1 MLGGK
6 EVYRSVKL
14 TDNINPVSLSVVDQI
29 RLMFAKLSND
39 DVAELDINEKITV
52 NKMQKVAALDTF
64 LDKAI
69 KRMQAVGKDSV
80 TISLS
85 SEFLPYIDEVIDPI
99 YGKGRF
105 YEFEVIKRN
114 IPINVKYT
122 FIVKIRKKWD
132 KRR

>member
-64 LDKAI
+64 FDKAI
-69 KRMQAVGKDSV
+69 KRMRAVGKDSV

-114 IPINVKYT
+114 IPINVKHT